1 MFILYYNKDKF
12 RHKIKKMKIELQSTK
27 SFGISKYEVDVN
39 GNFYCLVKVPGASVA
54 VGETQTSSPI
64 TFENQSGNKFC
75 KTDPIVEYTQTSGV
89 VGVARLAK
97 EVTGHG
103 DPRKSQIKFNFSNG
117 SIVVRDDFYDF
128 SDEGSLAEQVTKFI
142 DYKTLIESNGKT
154 YSSRELSNPFFDH
167 IPIYDGDI
175 QIGEVLR
182 VKGLTY
188 QRYCCFL
195 KDEYSG
201 ILPEIISLMVFKLFK
216 NKDDET
222 RSLNDPNDNINTGNL
237 NIYDKDWLKN
247 NFGDEY
253 QKEIDQDMALMKK
266 QNKKDSTVITIIAS
280 IIAIFCVVFL
290 IIGKNDAKTVAVL
303 IVFIIFYLFFILL
316 VNRDKFSK
324 K

>member
-1 MFILYYNKDKF
+1 
-12 RHKIKKMKIELQSTK
+12 MKIELYSVK
-27 SFGISKYEVDVN
+27 SFGILKYEVDVN
-39 GNFYCLVKVPGASVA
+39 GSFYCLVKIPGASVS

-64 TFENQSGNKFC
+64 IFEDQAGNEFC
-75 KTDPIVEYTQTSGV
+75 KTDPIVEYTQAGGV
-89 VGVARLAK
+89 IGVSRLAK

-103 DPRKSQIKFNFSNG
+103 DPRKSQIKFNFSNS
-117 SIVVRDDFYDF
+117 SIVVRDEFYDF
-128 SDEGSLAEQVTKFI
+128 SDDGSLAEQVTKLI

-188 QRYCCFL
+188 RRYCCFL
-195 KDEYSG
+195 KDEHSG

-222 RSLNDPNDNINTGNL
+222 RSLNDPNDNVNTGNL
-237 NIYDKDWLKN
+237 SAYDKDWLKN

-253 QKEIDQDMALMKK
+253 QKEVDQDMALMKK
-266 QNKKDSTVITIIAS
+266 QNKKDSVAIITIAS
-280 IIAIFCVVFL
+280 IIAIFCVVSL
-290 IIGKNDAKTVAVL
+290 IIGENDTKTITML
-303 IVFIIFYLFFILL
+303 IICIIFCLFFILL
-316 VNRDKFSK
+316 VNRDKIFK
-324 K
+324 NK